1 MGIDN
6 WLISAT
12 LLTSDPKVLA
22 SFGKD
27 QASGE
32 MNLRKLVVCNCL
44 IACYLLSYS
53 ISSAQSV
60 SQSALRLAEQ
70 TVELQPVS
78 LTDLLDPSGSETA
91 ALPEET
97 SPPADPQSQ
106 GNGNANV
113 TGKGAALAAT
123 TYVFPTDREMGA
135 YWVRN
140 ILGPKAFIGA
150 TFTASW
156 NTWVNLTPDEWGHR
170 RGWGKR
176 FGVAFLDNSMTQ
188 TSLVGLSLA
197 MNQDPMYYRCD
208 CSGVWARTRHA
219 IKMSFM
225 SRNHSGDSVFAPP
238 KIVSPFVGPLVTR
251 NTIYPSR
258 FDSSNAASSGAYYL
272 AGSVG
277 WNMVRE
283 FIWNIGK

>member
-1 MGIDN
+1 M
-6 WLISAT
+6 LSCFAE
-12 LLTSDPKVLA
+12 
-22 SFGKD
+22 D
-27 QASGE
+27 QLVGE

-53 ISSAQSV
+53 IARAQNV
-60 SQSALRLAEQ
+60 SEPGLAQQ
-70 TVELQPVS
+70 TVQLQPVS

-91 ALPEET
+91 ALAEET

-106 GNGNANV
+106 GNGNVNG

-123 TYVFPTDREMGA
+123 SYVFPTDRQMGA
-135 YWVRN
+135 YWARN
-140 ILGPKAFIGA
+140 VLGPKAFIGA

-156 NTWVNLTPDEWGHR
+156 NTWVHLTPDEWGHR

-176 FGVAFLDNSMTQ
+176 FGVAYLDNSMTQ
-188 TSLVGLSLA
+188 SSLVLLSLA

-225 SRNHSGDSVFAPP
+225 SRNHSGGSVFAPP
-238 KIVSPFVGPLVTR
+238 KIVAPFVGPLVTR

-258 FDSSNAASSGAYYL
+258 FDSSNAARSGAYYL
-272 AGSVG
+272 VGSVA

-283 FIWNIGK
+283 FIWNVGK

>member
-1 MGIDN
+1 
-6 WLISAT
+6 
-12 LLTSDPKVLA
+12 VLSCFA
-22 SFGKD
+22 ED
-27 QASGE
+27 QLVGE

-53 ISSAQSV
+53 IARAQHV
-60 SQSALRLAEQ
+60 SEPGLAQQ
-70 TVELQPVS
+70 TVQLQPVS

-91 ALPEET
+91 ASAEET

-106 GNGNANV
+106 GNGNVNG
-113 TGKGAALAAT
+113 TGKGAGLAAT
-123 TYVFPTDREMGA
+123 TYVFPTDRQMGA
-135 YWVRN
+135 YWARN
-140 ILGPKAFIGA
+140 VLGPKAFIGA

-156 NTWVNLTPDEWGHR
+156 NTWVHLTPDEWGHR

-176 FGVAFLDNSMTQ
+176 FGVAYLDNSMTQ
-188 TSLVGLSLA
+188 SSLVLLSLA

-208 CSGVWARTRHA
+208 CSGAWARTRHA

-225 SRNHSGDSVFAPP
+225 SRNHSGGSVFAPP
-238 KIVSPFVGPLVTR
+238 KIVAPFVGPLVTR

-258 FDSSNAASSGAYYL
+258 FDSSNAARSGAYYL
-272 AGSVG
+272 VGSVA

-283 FIWNIGK
+283 FIWNVGT